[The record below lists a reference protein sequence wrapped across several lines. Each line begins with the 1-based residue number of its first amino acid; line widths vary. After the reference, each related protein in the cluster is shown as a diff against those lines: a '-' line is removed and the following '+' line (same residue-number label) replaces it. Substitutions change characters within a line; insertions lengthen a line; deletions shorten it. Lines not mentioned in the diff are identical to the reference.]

1 MGFFGAVMNKL
12 GEMVGEQVFP
22 YYQNTALNMK
32 AQDLRR
38 EVENGEN
45 KLPYRAV
52 YLLALVRKDKYAA
65 CKIYEQNKTQFENAF
80 NQLYSY
86 RRFMPVIDE
95 FRRKVSQSLCRQQ
108 LDCSGHYGIKLTHWC
123 KTLRMLVLH
132 Q

>member
-22 YYQNTALNMK
+22 YYQNTAVNMK

-95 FRRKVSQSLCRQQ
+95 FRRKVSQSLCR
-108 LDCSGHYGIKLTHWC
+108 
-123 KTLRMLVLH
+123 
-132 Q
+132 